1 MEELDFNYLRQM
13 AETMGKLIVEGINVN
28 DNAIPFT
35 MLDYYSV
42 CNIDPEIVFSC
53 IKRAKNKISYNN
65 QYANFF
71 CSFYAKKMI
80 GKRIMDNPYEV
91 LEQKN
96 AFIING
102 ERIEPTLDDIVSI
115 LNEFD
120 NYNIPKYNRL
130 VYTALERFAKKVPL
144 FPLVNNREEEKLI
157 RRR

>member
-1 MEELDFNYLRQM
+1 
-13 AETMGKLIVEGINVN
+13 
-28 DNAIPFT
+28 
-35 MLDYYSV
+35 
-42 CNIDPEIVFSC
+42 
-53 IKRAKNKISYNN
+53 
-65 QYANFF
+65 
-71 CSFYAKKMI
+71 
-80 GKRIMDNPYEV
+80 MDNPYEV